1 MSAPTDIEG
10 KSFEELLEMLEQTV
24 NELDGDSLTLEQ
36 ALATYERSVAISAA
50 CEKILDEAE
59 LRIRQIDARKP
70 QASSSIFEDEEE
82 YPF

>member
-1 MSAPTDIEG
+1 MSVPTDIEG